1 MRVIIFGAT
10 GMLGHG
16 ALHECLRDPE
26 VERVLSVVRAPSGR
40 QHEKL
45 REIVHK
51 DFLDFRPIESKLTGF
66 ASVGRA

>member
-1 MRVIIFGAT
+1 
-10 GMLGHG
+10 
-16 ALHECLRDPE
+16 
-26 VERVLSVVRAPSGR
+26 VLSVVRAPSGR

-66 ASVGRA
+66 AWVGRA